1 MRTDRKARHRLDLGD
16 DDHRLLGLA
25 AERFGVARS
34 EVIRRLLRGALDA
47 GPALSADNARALTA
61 LGADIRAASR
71 SLSRLVQ
78 GIEAGQAEPLAPA
91 LPIFSVLHERIAAIE
106 SELTGMTLG
115 HGRRLRCAAG
125 LAAAEVGEDARLA
138 GSGGDT
144 ALATEV
150 GETGPRAE
158 SYGGEGAFEEVLP

>member
-1 MRTDRKARHRLDLGD
+1 MRTDRKARHRLDLGEE
-16 DDHRLLGLA
+16 DHRLPGLA

-34 EVIRRLLRGALDA
+34 EAIRRLVRGALDA
-47 GPALSADNARALTA
+47 GPALSGPNARALTA

-71 SLSRLVQ
+71 ELSRLVQ

-91 LPIFSVLHERIAAIE
+91 LPIFSLLHERIAAIE

-115 HGRRLRCAAG
+115 HGRRLRAAAG
-125 LAAAEVGEDARLA
+125 FAAEGEDGEDVRLA
-138 GSGGDT
+138 GSGGAA
-144 ALATEV
+144 ALAAEV

-158 SYGGEGAFEEVLP
+158 TGGGVALAEALP